1 MSKGIRV
8 GEVLN
13 ESFQFGFHRWPTVFR
28 LGWLPLLI
36 SGFVVFGLQHLIF
49 DAEALKV
56 AIESRESFKMV
67 EVMRV
72 SSFLAFGLMLIVFV
86 FMIAV
91 VSGLLASIYRLV
103 ALGEEREGYVDLRFD
118 GPAQRVFWAQLIV
131 TLINVSVMLAFVII
145 AIPMTGSSFGEV
157 FKSLGAFLLL
167 MQSAM
172 VDPNVGQPDQA
183 TLEALYAPLGSVFLG
198 AFVALLPLA
207 YINIRLTPFAPGSA
221 AENRLLFFGSLQIT
235 NGHFLSLLGLYLLF
249 GIALMLVGMIYSLVT
264 SVLEQMASLGGA
276 GMLSV
281 VGFLFQGILFALMV
295 AYQVFV
301 IGVQASLNAVVYR
314 ELGRDE

>member
-1 MSKGIRV
+1 MSHNIRI
-8 GEVLN
+8 GDALN
-13 ESFQFGFHRWPTVFR
+13 ESFQFGLRRWFTVFR
-28 LGWLPLLI
+28 LGWLPLLA
-36 SGFVVFGLQHLIF
+36 SGMAALGLQYLIF
-49 DAEALKV
+49 DMAALEAAVEAGANFNL
-56 AIESRESFKMV
+56 A

-131 TLINVSVMLAFVII
+131 TLINVSVILVFVVI

-157 FKSLGAFLLL
+157 FKSLGAFSLL

-172 VDPNVGQPDQA
+172 ADPNVGQPDQA

-198 AFVALLPLA
+198 VFVALLPLA
-207 YINIRLTPFAPGSA
+207 YINIRLSPFSPGSA
-221 AENRLLFFGSLQIT
+221 AENRLLFFGSLELT
-235 NGHFLSLLGLYLLF
+235 KGRFFSLLGLFFLFTLALL
-249 GIALMLVGMIYSLVT
+249 LVGIIYSLVT
-264 SVLEQMASLGGA
+264 GIFEMMATIGGPNILA
-276 GMLSV
+276 VIAMLSK
-281 VGFLFQGILFALMV
+281 FILFGLMV
-295 AYQVFV
+295 VYNIFI
-301 IGVQASLNAVVYR
+301 IGVQASLHAIIYR
-314 ELGRDE
+314 QLSTGE

>member
-56 AIESRESFKMV
+56 AIESRESFKMI

-72 SSFLAFGLMLIVFV
+72 SPFLAVGLTVIAVV
-86 FMIAV
+86 FMVAL

-103 ALGEEREGYVDLRFD
+103 ALGEERSGLVDLRFD
-118 GPAQRVFWAQLIV
+118 GPAKRVFWAQTIT
-131 TLINVSVMLAFVII
+131 TLINMFVLLLFVMAMII
-145 AIPMTGSSFGEV
+145 MSGTSFAAV
-157 FKSLGAFLLL
+157 FRALGAFMVLI
-167 MQSAM
+167 QASAM
-172 VDPNVGQPDQA
+172 DPSLGQPDAA
-183 TLEALYAPLGSVFLG
+183 TLEGLAAPLGPLFLG
-198 AFVALLPLA
+198 IFFAIIPILI
-207 YINIRLTPFAPGSA
+207 INIRLTPFAPGSA

-281 VGFLFQGILFALMV
+281 VGFLFQGTLFALMV